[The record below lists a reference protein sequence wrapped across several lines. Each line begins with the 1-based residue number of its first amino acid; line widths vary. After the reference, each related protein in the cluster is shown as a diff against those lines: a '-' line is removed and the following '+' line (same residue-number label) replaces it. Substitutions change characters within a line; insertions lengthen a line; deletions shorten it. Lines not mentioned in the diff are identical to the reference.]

1 MGSSMTFDYT
11 FIIASSWYIRANE
24 ISHFQKVNRS
34 LTIYMKSGKEIRLS
48 EGEADGFMREF
59 NKLAVN

>member
-1 MGSSMTFDYT
+1 MNNTMIFDYT
-11 FIIASSWYIRANE
+11 FIVASSWYIRANE
-24 ISHFQKVNRS
+24 ISHFQKVDRS
-34 LTIYMKSGKEIRLS
+34 LAIYMKSGKEIRLS